1 MQLKKKAGTILDLL
15 EEEFKDARIAL
26 NFSNP
31 LELLIATILSAQ
43 CTDKRVNQI
52 TPPLFKR
59 FRSAK
64 DYAGADQNELE
75 VLIKPTGFYKNKAK
89 TIIGCCRKIVSDFAG
104 KVPDSVEELTTLPGV
119 GRKTANVVLGSA
131 FDQHAI
137 AVDRH
142 VNRVANRLGLTKESD
157 PDKIEVDLQ
166 GVILKKRWTKTTILF
181 IVHGRNIC
189 IARKPRCDVCPLKK
203 YCNYFRDVAG

>member
-131 FDQHAI
+131 FDQYAI

-166 GVILKKRWTKTTILF
+166 GIILKKRWTKTTILF
-181 IVHGRNIC
+181 IMHGRNIC
-189 IARKPRCDVCPLKK
+189 IAKKPRCDVCPLKK
-203 YCNYFRDVAG
+203 YCNYFRNEL

>member
-1 MQLKKKAGTILDLL
+1 M

>member
-1 MQLKKKAGTILDLL
+1 MEGK
-15 EEEFKDARIAL
+15 FKDARIAL

-131 FDQHAI
+131 FDQYAI

-166 GVILKKRWTKTTILF
+166 GIILKKRWTKTTILF
-181 IVHGRNIC
+181 IMHGRNIC
-189 IARKPRCDVCPLKK
+189 IAKKPRCDVCPLKK
-203 YCNYFRDVAG
+203 YCNYFRTEL

>member
-1 MQLKKKAGTILDLL
+1 M

-131 FDQHAI
+131 FDQYAI

-166 GVILKKRWTKTTILF
+166 GIILKKRWTKTTILF
-181 IVHGRNIC
+181 IMHGRNIC
-189 IARKPRCDVCPLKK
+189 IAKKPRCDVCPLKK
-203 YCNYFRDVAG
+203 YCNYFRNEL

>member
-1 MQLKKKAGTILDLL
+1 L
-15 EEEFKDARIAL
+15 EGKFKDARIAL

-131 FDQHAI
+131 FDQYAI

-166 GVILKKRWTKTTILF
+166 GIILKKRWTKTTILF
-181 IVHGRNIC
+181 IMHGRNIC
-189 IARKPRCDVCPLKK
+189 IAKKPRCDVCPLKK
-203 YCNYFRDVAG
+203 YCNYFRTEL

>member
-1 MQLKKKAGTILDLL
+1 M

-131 FDQHAI
+131 FDQYAI

-166 GVILKKRWTKTTILF
+166 GIILKKRWTKTTILF
-181 IVHGRNIC
+181 IMHGRNIC
-189 IARKPRCDVCPLKK
+189 IAKKPRCDVCPLKK
-203 YCNYFRDVAG
+203 YCNYFRTEL